1 MLSIFFAEL
10 IGTFFFLSIII
21 ISGHATSR
29 CEDSLTWIKIG
40 LALSVSILLVS
51 RISGGHLNP
60 AVSYMLYLNKDISI
74 EKLYVYIIAQI
85 IGGSLAFGYYYYLKK
100 YHKTAV

>member
-10 IGTFFFLSIII
+10 IGTFVFLSVII

-60 AVSYMLYLNKDISI
+60 AVSYMLYLNNDISI
-74 EKLYVYIIAQI
+74 QKLFVYVLAQL
-85 IGGSLAFGYYYYLKK
+85 IGGVLAFGYYYYIKK
-100 YHKTAV
+100 YHKSAV